1 VTATPI
7 DVAGRDGGPVRMSL
21 ERLDELTSRIEGRL
35 LRPGDEGWDS
45 SVLVWN
51 ALAARTPALVVQ
63 PVSAHDVAVAVGLA
77 RDHGLLLSVK
87 GGGHNIAGT
96 SLADRGLTL
105 DLARM
110 RDVTVDAAARR
121 VDVGP
126 GCLLQDVDRAT
137 QRHGLATVL
146 GFISEVG
153 VAGLTLGGGFGYL
166 MRRFGWAVDNLHEV
180 QIVTADGAIRTAN
193 REINAELFWALRG
206 GGGNFGV
213 VTRFT
218 FLLHPV
224 GPTITGGLI
233 LWDAAR
239 AEEVLSAYRVLT
251 ESAPREL
258 AAAVAIRIAPPA
270 PFIPQHWHGR
280 HIIGI
285 LVCHSGAAADAD
297 ADLTAVRALGDPIV
311 DLIAERPYIEQ
322 QSMMD
327 GTEPKGQHYYWKAE
341 HLPALSSRFL
351 EAFRD
356 GALKVPTVHSESV
369 IFHIGGAANE
379 HAADDGAVGNRDARY
394 ITGFAGAWPAG
405 ASPDSHVAW
414 VQAAWQTI
422 RPFSTGG
429 NYVNFQ
435 LAEDDTARTADAYGG
450 NFERLRRAK
459 ATYDPHNVFRVNRN
473 ITPTVPA
480 RSVDADPDDI
490 LPPVT
495 AAGT

>member
-1 VTATPI
+1 MSPSTPR
-7 DVAGRDGGPVRMSL
+7 A
-21 ERLDELTSRIEGRL
+21 RL
-35 LRPGDEGWDS
+35 
-45 SVLVWN
+45 V
-51 ALAARTPALVVQ
+51 
-63 PVSAHDVAVAVGLA
+63 H
-77 RDHGLLLSVK
+77 
-87 GGGHNIAGT
+87 
-96 SLADRGLTL
+96 
-105 DLARM
+105 
-110 RDVTVDAAARR
+110 
-121 VDVGP
+121 VGP

-146 GFISEVG
+146 GFVSEVG

-285 LVCHSGAAADAD
+285 LVCHSGAA
-297 ADLTAVRALGDPIV
+297 P
-311 DLIAERPYIEQ
+311 
-322 QSMMD
+322 
-327 GTEPKGQHYYWKAE
+327 
-341 HLPALSSRFL
+341 
-351 EAFRD
+351 
-356 GALKVPTVHSESV
+356 
-369 IFHIGGAANE
+369 
-379 HAADDGAVGNRDARY
+379 
-394 ITGFAGAWPAG
+394 
-405 ASPDSHVAW
+405 
-414 VQAAWQTI
+414 
-422 RPFSTGG
+422 
-429 NYVNFQ
+429 
-435 LAEDDTARTADAYGG
+435 
-450 NFERLRRAK
+450 
-459 ATYDPHNVFRVNRN
+459 
-473 ITPTVPA
+473 TPTP
-480 RSVDADPDDI
+480 
-490 LPPVT
+490 T
-495 AAGT
+495 

>member
-1 VTATPI
+1 VTAPPI
-7 DVAGRDGGPVRMSL
+7 DVAGRDGGPVRISP
-21 ERLDELTSRIEGRL
+21 ERLDELTARIEGRL

-51 ALAARTPALVVQ
+51 ALAARTPALVQ
-63 PVSAHDVAVAVGLA
+63 PVSAHDVAVAVGFA

-110 RDVTVDAAARR
+110 RDVTVDAADRI
-121 VDVGP
+121 VHVGP

-146 GFISEVG
+146 GIVSEVG

-193 REINAELFWALRG
+193 RAINAELFWALRG

-258 AAAVAIRIAPPA
+258 AAAVVIRIAPPA

-285 LVCHSGAAADAD
+285 LVCHSGAGAD
-297 ADLTAVRALGDPIV
+297 ADLTAVRALGDPIA

-356 GALKVPTVHSESV
+356 GAMKVPTVHSESV
-369 IFHIGGAANE
+369 IFHSGGAANE
-379 HAADDGAVGNRDARY
+379 HAANDGAVGNRDARY
-394 ITGFAGAWPAG
+394 IA
-405 ASPDSHVAW
+405 
-414 VQAAWQTI
+414 
-422 RPFSTGG
+422 STGG

-459 ATYDPHNVFRVNRN
+459 GTYDPHNLFRVNRN

-480 RSVDADPDDI
+480 RSVDADPDDV
-490 LPPVT
+490 LPSVT

>member
-1 VTATPI
+1 
-7 DVAGRDGGPVRMSL
+7 
-21 ERLDELTSRIEGRL
+21 
-35 LRPGDEGWDS
+35 
-45 SVLVWN
+45 
-51 ALAARTPALVVQ
+51 
-63 PVSAHDVAVAVGLA
+63 
-77 RDHGLLLSVK
+77 
-87 GGGHNIAGT
+87 
-96 SLADRGLTL
+96 
-105 DLARM
+105 
-110 RDVTVDAAARR
+110 
-121 VDVGP
+121 
-126 GCLLQDVDRAT
+126 
-137 QRHGLATVL
+137 
-146 GFISEVG
+146 
-153 VAGLTLGGGFGYL
+153 
-166 MRRFGWAVDNLHEV
+166 
-180 QIVTADGAIRTAN
+180 
-193 REINAELFWALRG
+193 
-206 GGGNFGV
+206 
-213 VTRFT
+213 
-218 FLLHPV
+218 
-224 GPTITGGLI
+224 
-233 LWDAAR
+233 
-239 AEEVLSAYRVLT
+239 VLT

-285 LVCHSGAAADAD
+285 LVCHSGAGADAD
-297 ADLTAVRALGDPIV
+297 ADLTAIRALGDPIV
-311 DLIAERPYIEQ
+311 DLIAERPYVEQ

-369 IFHIGGAANE
+369 IFHIEGAANE

-394 ITGFAGAWPAG
+394 IAGFAGAWPAG

-414 VQAAWQTI
+414 VRAAWQTI

-435 LAEDDTARTADAYGG
+435 LAEDDIARTADAYGG

-459 ATYDPHNVFRVNRN
+459 GTYDPHNLFRVNRN

-480 RSVDADPDDI
+480 RSVDANPDDV

>member
-1 VTATPI
+1 MTATPI
-7 DVAGRDGGPVRMSL
+7 DVAGRDGGLVRLSP
-21 ERLDELTSRIEGRL
+21 ERLQELTSRIEGRL

-63 PVSAHDVAVAVGLA
+63 PVSARDVAVAVGFA

-110 RDVTVDAAARR
+110 RDVTVDVTDRL
-121 VDVGP
+121 VHVGP

-239 AEEVLSAYRVLT
+239 AEEVPQRLPRAHRVR
-251 ESAPREL
+251 APRAGRCRGHPDRAACTVHPAAL
-258 AAAVAIRIAPPA
+258 ARSA
-270 PFIPQHWHGR
+270 HHR
-280 HIIGI
+280 HPR
-285 LVCHSGAAADAD
+285 LSQGAGADAD

-322 QSMMD
+322 QSIMD

-414 VQAAWQTI
+414 VRAAWQTI

-435 LAEDDTARTADAYGG
+435 LAEDDTARTAAAYGG

-459 ATYDPHNVFRVNRN
+459 ATYDSHNMFRINRN

-480 RSVDADPDDI
+480 RSVDADTDNV